1 MDILLTDSGATVW
14 QIIIASILASAVI
27 LPLVALIDIVKSN
40 FKDSTTKLI
49 WVLIV
54 LFAPLLGTLIYFAI
68 GRQQK
73 QPKRTFNP
81 FNTTATNA

>member
-1 MDILLTDSGATVW
+1 MDILLIDSGATVW
-14 QIIIASILASAVI
+14 QIIIMAILATAVI

-54 LFAPLLGTLIYFAI
+54 LFAPLLGTLIYFAV

-81 FNTTATNA
+81 FDTNTTHA